1 MDDGLEINRGVKV
14 NTVLRVIY
22 IRLFYLFVF
31 FLICRIS
38 CSYRSD
44 DYDHFLIGQHIN
56 TMVTVWCMLREIA
69 RSFFWLNPAV
79 CPYQFKHGFSGFLLK
94 KKQKQKQKKTLVQL
108 HRLFLINDTKQFT
121 EFKISS
127 FVLVIRCRDPRS
139 PINGKQVNTKNHTT
153 QESLRFSYATFSV
166 FLVLGLCIIIIIII
180 IIIITFIL
188 SSAYVAS
195 KFSHRQ
201 PMFIL
206 TIVCFM

>member
-31 FLICRIS
+31 FFSICHIS

-44 DYDHFLIGQHIN
+44 DYDHFLKGQHIN
-56 TMVTVWCMLREIA
+56 TIVTVWYILREIA
-69 RSFFWLNPAV
+69 RSFFWSNPAV
-79 CPYQFKHGFSGFLLK
+79 CPYQFKHGFSGFLLEK
-94 KKQKQKQKKTLVQL
+94 KNKKTLVQL

-127 FVLVIRCRDPRS
+127 FVLVIRCRDPGS
-139 PINGKQVNTKNHTT
+139 PISGKQVNTKNHTT
-153 QESLRFSYATFSV
+153 QGSRRFSYATFSV

-180 IIIITFIL
+180 IIIIVIIIIIL
-188 SSAYVAS
+188 LLQSLYRLVLNCPI
-195 KFSHRQ
+195 K
-201 PMFIL
+201 
-206 TIVCFM
+206 